1 MSDEM
6 DESMGKLMM
15 ENMILQAETERR
27 RMRGEFTEWEK
38 KLRAEWEKKLRAPL
52 TREEIIACLER
63 TPQAHTEPMIANT
76 IARLRRDIEVDPSH
90 MLLSCVTALASIA
103 DCLRGAAIHDA
114 IMRPMEPFKVTF
126 DAQPP
131 RATIRLDY
139 VDRDGNPRTAEGV
152 GVATTEPDPQ
162 AITGVTITRVE

>member
-27 RMRGEFTEWEK
+27 RMRGEFTE
-38 KLRAEWEKKLRAPL
+38 REKKLRAPL
-52 TREEIIACLER
+52 TREEIIARLER

-103 DCLRGAAIHDA
+103 DHLRGVAIHDA
-114 IMRPMEPFKVTF
+114 IVRPMEPFKVTF

-139 VDRDGNPRTAEGV
+139 IDRDGNPRTAEGV
-152 GVATTEPDPQ
+152 GVATTEPGPQ
-162 AITGVTITRVE
+162 AITGATISRVE

>member
-6 DESMGKLMM
+6 DESMSKLMM

-27 RMRGEFTEWEK
+27 RMRGEFTE
-38 KLRAEWEKKLRAPL
+38 REKKLRAPL

-103 DCLRGAAIHDA
+103 DRLRGAAIHDA